1 MTLKKLYELLE
12 YIMEHN
18 SWQHLYENACEKCR
32 PCFKY
37 IDFSFDTRDG
47 HIWQITF
54 RENGA
59 FNLKESKTFRIEN
72 DADIQEIYKFLD
84 TTYNDKE

>member
-1 MTLKKLYELLE
+1 MTPDKLIELLN
-12 YIMEHN
+12 YIMQNN
-18 SWQHLYENACEKCR
+18 SWQNLYVNACEKHR

-59 FNLKESKTFRIEN
+59 FNFKEKKTFRIEN
-72 DADIQEIYKFLD
+72 ENDLKEVYKFLD
-84 TTYNDKE
+84 TVYEK